1 MSARDELNEQK
12 FDAMLKPAL
21 YEYMLK
27 ELEKQ
32 EKEIPDTKH
41 EFSKSFERKMNRF
54 MRKIDAEENHHKKA
68 KVIAAAVLVTVVAL
82 GMLTMNVEAIRVPI
96 QNFFMGDEYSA
107 LDFGGKKDT
116 VEIPVEY
123 VEYAPEYVVDG
134 YELVFARGDEEKC
147 YLQYENIDGLK
158 YQIIIYVNGTRTA
171 FDTENGEVSETRI
184 GNYDV
189 ITMKKEGRTWIN
201 FSVKG
206 LDYTIDGEL
215 EISEIEEILDS
226 I

>member
-41 EFSKSFERKMNRF
+41 EFSKSFERKMNRL

-68 KVIAAAVLVTVVAL
+68 KVIAAAVLVTVAAL

-107 LDFGGKKDT
+107 IDFGGKKE
-116 VEIPVEY
+116 VIEIPVEY
-123 VEYAPEYVVDG
+123 EEYVPEYVVDG
-134 YELVFARGDEEKC
+134 YELMYARETDGGC
-147 YLQYENIDGLK
+147 YLQYNNMDGLK
-158 YQIIIYVNGTRTA
+158 YQIIIYVNGVRTA

-189 ITMKKEGRTWIN
+189 IIMEKEGRTWIY
-201 FSVKG
+201 FSAKG

-215 EISEIEEILDS
+215 EISEIEKILDS

>member
-41 EFSKSFERKMNRF
+41 EFSKSFERKMNRL

-68 KVIAAAVLVTVVAL
+68 KVIAAAVLVTVTAL

-96 QNFFMGDEYSA
+96 QNFFMGDEYSVI
-107 LDFGGKKDT
+107 DFGRKKD
-116 VEIPVEY
+116 VIEVPVEY
-123 VEYAPEYVVDG
+123 EEYVPEYVVDG
-134 YELVFARGDEEKC
+134 YELVYAREIDRVC
-147 YLQYENIDGLK
+147 YLQYRNIDGK
-158 YQIIIYVNGTRTA
+158 EYDISICIKDIRTA
-171 FDTENGEVSETRI
+171 FDTEDAEVSEIKI
-184 GNYDV
+184 GSHDAV
-189 ITMKKEGRTWIN
+189 TMEKDGKTWIS
-201 FSVKG
+201 FLSKG
-206 LDYTIDGEL
+206 IRYTIESYLEL
-215 EISEIEEILDS
+215 SEIEKILDS
-226 I
+226 V